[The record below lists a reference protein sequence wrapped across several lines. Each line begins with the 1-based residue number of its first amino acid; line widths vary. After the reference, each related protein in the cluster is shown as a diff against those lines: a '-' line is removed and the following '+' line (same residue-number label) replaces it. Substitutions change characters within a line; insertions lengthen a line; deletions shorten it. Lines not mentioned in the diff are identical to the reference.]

1 MDPVTI
7 YFITALVSTTF
18 TPSLGWVQANTS
30 YSLLKVCHEH
40 IESKRDAIVAGLHT
54 YFGGRI
60 ISVRDIQCLTYDQ
73 AVEKNAKLGH

>member
-30 YSLLKVCHEH
+30 YSLLEVCYEH
-40 IESKRDAIVAGLHT
+40 VESKRDAIVAGLHT